1 MLNAITLIGLYLAPT
16 GSKNVPGGEH
26 IEETPFPPFDPTYFP
41 SQIFWLLVSFFILYF
56 LLSKIF
62 LPKLS
67 WAIEERSAKI
77 SDDIENAERMQRLAQ
92 DAETS
97 YTESLALAR
106 TKSNR
111 VAETT
116 RQAVDAEL
124 KLEMDTENKKASI
137 KAKAAE
143 DHIKSIRNNAMKN
156 LEIVASD
163 VAQTA
168 VESLTG
174 SKVKIAEVKKAIK
187 EG

>member
-1 MLNAITLIGLYLAPT
+1 
-16 GSKNVPGGEH
+16 
-26 IEETPFPPFDPTYFP
+26 
-41 SQIFWLLVSFFILYF
+41 
-56 LLSKIF
+56 
-62 LPKLS
+62 
-67 WAIEERSAKI
+67 
-77 SDDIENAERMQRLAQ
+77 MQRLAQ

-124 KLEMDTENKKASI
+124 KLEMDAENKKASI